1 MARIPTRKITVE
13 DMMKGP
19 EWVAELKRRMS
30 DSSDSSEDIY
40 DNERDADKADS
51 GGESR

>member
-19 EWVAELKRRMS
+19 EWVAELKRRMNEDS
-30 DSSDSSEDIY
+30 DSEEDIY
-40 DNERDADKADS
+40 DNERDADEAPVKPAT
-51 GGESR
+51 